1 MGGGRTGMDLI
12 RTAIK
17 RLESRLEGS
26 GSEEGVVRIDTDPD
40 RITCQ
45 YEKGACLR
53 ATYGGRS
60 AEFVTMDPLTAT
72 TRIGFMF
79 GAGLEKPN
87 QRAAAC
93 AILNVVAGF
102 FCISRVLKSCH
113 PEAHR
118 ECLAALRC
126 EIGNAPVCLIGMV
139 PTAGEKFGHVV
150 HNPDEAAVLLIVGDG
165 LLQPGTG
172 ELIQQ
177 YRGLKR
183 ILFLSPST
191 GGVSA
196 LLGCEHWCPFGKW

>member
-1 MGGGRTGMDLI
+1 MDLI

-45 YEKGACLR
+45 YETGACLR

-87 QRAAAC
+87 Q
-93 AILNVVAGF
+93 G
-102 FCISRVLKSCH
+102 
-113 PEAHR
+113 
-118 ECLAALRC
+118 LRH
-126 EIGNAPVCLIGMV
+126 AP
-139 PTAGEKFGHVV
+139 
-150 HNPDEAAVLLIVGDG
+150 
-165 LLQPGTG
+165 
-172 ELIQQ
+172 
-177 YRGLKR
+177 
-183 ILFLSPST
+183 S
-191 GGVSA
+191 
-196 LLGCEHWCPFGKW
+196 